1 MLSNNLFLLRFTS
14 AIQSLCSG
22 LAEISDISML
32 LLLFIF
38 VANVLKSVKDFATVI
53 ALLVSYFRFQI
64 SDFSYNSRFLDWLIT
79 VVAEPQLTVDS
90 CKIFQI
96 TVQIIKKG
104 PYQYRYLIGME
115 LPLSLELS

>member
-22 LAEISDISML
+22 LAEISGISML

-96 TVQIIKKG
+96 TVQIIKKV
-104 PYQYRYLIGME
+104 PTNIGT
-115 LPLSLELS
+115 